1 MGKQESGP
9 WGNDATHV
17 LSYCGMSDPG
27 KFRAKNEDAFHA
39 GGRMYVVADGISSMM
54 AGEKASALAVSGFR
68 DYYSGDVVVS
78 GDPQLQMC
86 QKMHMAHSAIREQS
100 VYWGGE
106 SATTVAG
113 IAFSR
118 SRDRVYVFHTGDS
131 RVYWYRHD
139 RAGLHPGLRQITA
152 DHRSPEG
159 YVTRCVGSTADQW
172 YPDVAW
178 AYTQKGDHFVIC
190 TDGLTDMMTD
200 VQIEKILL
208 TSRGKA
214 EMITKELVAAANAA
228 GGKDNVTV
236 ITVVVE

>member
-1 MGKQESGP
+1 MDRQKRESGP
-9 WGNDATHV
+9 WGDDAKYT
-17 LSYCGMSDPG
+17 LRYFGLSDPG
-27 KFRAKNEDAFHA
+27 KVRAKNEDAFHA

-54 AGEKASALAVSGFR
+54 AGEKASALAISGFR
-68 DYYSGDVVVS
+68 EYYSGDVVVS

-86 QKMHMAHSAIREQS
+86 QQMHTAHSTIREQG

-139 RAGLHPGLRQITA
+139 HPNRLRQITA
-152 DHRSPEG
+152 DHRSAEG

-178 AYTQKGDHFVIC
+178 AYAKKGDHFVIC
-190 TDGLTDMMTD
+190 TDGLTDMVSD
-200 VQIEKILL
+200 HGIEQVLNSHCGDAK
-208 TSRGKA
+208 G
-214 EMITKELVAAANAA
+214 ITEQLVADALDM

>member
-1 MGKQESGP
+1 MGKPESGP

-27 KFRAKNEDAFHA
+27 KVRMKNEDAFHA
-39 GGRMYVVADGISSMM
+39 GGRMFVVADGISSMM
-54 AGEKASALAVSGFR
+54 AGEKAAALAISGFR

-86 QKMHMAHSAIREQS
+86 QQMHMAHSAIREQS

-113 IAFSR
+113 ICFSR
-118 SRDRVYVFHTGDS
+118 KRDRVYVFHTGDS
-131 RVYWYRHD
+131 RVYWWRHD
-139 RAGLHPGLRQITA
+139 QPGLRQVTA

-159 YVTRCVGSTADQW
+159 YVTRCVGSTADRW
-172 YPDVAW
+172 YPDVNW
-178 AYTQKGDHFVIC
+178 AYAQKGDHFIVC
-190 TDGLTDMMTD
+190 TDGLTDMVSD
-200 VQIEKILL
+200 PGIQQILVIDQ
-208 TSRGKA
+208 GNA
-214 EMITKELVAAANAA
+214 EVITQHLMAVALEA

-236 ITVVVE
+236 ITVIVE